1 MIDQEKINLPDGYR
15 LQAFLSVDSTN
26 KEAIRQIEAGAG
38 FNGLW
43 ILSDAQ
49 TGGRGR
55 RGREWVSKPGNIYSS
70 LIYETSTDTYTSSQL
85 SFVTSLAVCDTVAQF
100 AEDEFAT
107 KCKWPNDVL
116 VDGQKISGI
125 LLETCT
131 KSAFDK
137 NFVII
142 GIGINIEHHPDIANY
157 PVTHL
162 NAHTGEHVS
171 SLDSFAIL
179 AEKMA
184 YWIDVWQKE
193 GFEAIRRNWL
203 NNCLGLGEKL
213 TVKLPDKE
221 IVGRFID
228 LNGDGAL
235 KLDMGGETKL
245 IHSGEVFFT
254 DTAKD

>member
-15 LQAFLSVDSTN
+15 LQAFLSIDSTN
-26 KEAIRQIEAGAG
+26 KEAIRQIEAGEG
-38 FNGLW
+38 SDGLW
-43 ILSDAQ
+43 VLSNAQ

-55 RGREWVSKPGNIYSS
+55 RGRKWVSKPGNIYCS
-70 LIYETSTDTYTSSQL
+70 LIYETSKDTYTSSQL
-85 SFVTSLAVCDTVAQF
+85 SFVTSLAVRDTISLF
-100 AEDEFAT
+100 ADDGYAV

-116 VDGQKISGI
+116 VNGQKISGI
-125 LLETCT
+125 LLETYT
-131 KSAFDK
+131 EPMSGS

-142 GIGINIEHHPDIANY
+142 GIGINIENHPDIAAY

-162 NAHTGEHVS
+162 NKHSREHVS
-171 SLDSFAIL
+171 SIDAFTIL
-179 AEKMA
+179 ADKMP
-184 YWIDVWQKE
+184 YWIAVWQKE

-203 NNCLGLGEKL
+203 ENCKGFGEQL

-245 IHSGEVFFT
+245 IHSGEVFFA
-254 DTAKD
+254 DPAKD

>member
-1 MIDQEKINLPDGYR
+1 MIDQEKFNLPDGHR

-26 KEAIRQIEAGAG
+26 KEAIRQMEAGG
-38 FNGLW
+38 GSDGLW

-55 RGREWVSKPGNIYSS
+55 RGREWVSKPGNIYCS
-70 LIYETSTDTYTSSQL
+70 LIHEASKDTYTSSQL
-85 SFVTSLAVCDTVAQF
+85 SFVTSLAVRDTVAQF
-100 AEDEFAT
+100 TDDECAV

-116 VDGQKISGI
+116 VNGQKISGI
-125 LLETCT
+125 LLETYSKT
-131 KSAFDK
+131 VPEQ

-142 GIGINIEHHPDIANY
+142 GIGINIEHHPDIASY
-157 PVTHL
+157 PATHL
-162 NAHTGEHVS
+162 NAHSGEHVGS
-171 SLDSFAIL
+171 INAFTIL
-179 AEKMA
+179 VEKTA

-193 GFEAIRRNWL
+193 GFEAIRKKWL
-203 NNCLGLGEKL
+203 ENCKGFGKEIR
-213 TVKLPDKE
+213 VKLPDKE

-228 LNGDGAL
+228 LNGDGGL

-245 IHSGEVFFT
+245 IHSGEVFFA